1 MSLTSVTVLE
11 GLQGTINLQDYS
23 LASIQFLPQH
33 QRKQYP
39 FRDIIQSD
47 GNPSTSTGY
56 GIVMH
61 RSPFQIIQPIIQF
74 ECLSSGSSRC
84 VYASRH
90 IRWSIAYY
98 GQLSMWHLGYS
109 SDSTRRLPADPQRL
123 RIPLDMNRTL
133 LSILSATV
141 SMYSRCTLSVYSV
154 LQWIRRPAYIGPR
167 PPSAPSKLSTS
178 ISYASAYVSAK
189 TFHDAVPAGSIGKFH
204 HTSKTYLCCY
214 VITRL

>member
-1 MSLTSVTVLE
+1 MSIMRISSLE
-11 GLQGTINLQDYS
+11 FGLLLGGGVWLLPCSIVSISSSSSPLVGFSMNVGLEDIFSRIIIIEQKQLQNYNYS
-23 LASIQFLPQH
+23 QCPYVSYSTGRITRHNQSTRLFTCLNQFLPQH

-56 GIVMH
+56 SIVIH

-98 GQLSMWHLGYS
+98 GQLSMWHRS
-109 SDSTRRLPADPQRL
+109 
-123 RIPLDMNRTL
+123 
-133 LSILSATV
+133 
-141 SMYSRCTLSVYSV
+141 
-154 LQWIRRPAYIGPR
+154 
-167 PPSAPSKLSTS
+167 
-178 ISYASAYVSAK
+178 
-189 TFHDAVPAGSIGKFH
+189 
-204 HTSKTYLCCY
+204 
-214 VITRL
+214 